1 MNIVSASVTIP
12 KTPELANRIVVKV
25 GSNVV
30 VRPDGKVA
38 LGLLYSIVEQIA
50 NLRRGGREV
59 LLVSSGAVALG
70 VERIGLDA
78 RPSKLAQVQACA
90 AVGQSRLMAIY
101 DDAFANLD
109 LKIAQVLL
117 TEDDFRDETRYANLR
132 ATLESLLEM
141 GVLPIINENDTV
153 STMELERPGVERVFG
168 DNDKLSA
175 LVMAHVGADLL
186 ILLSDVDGLYSGTP
200 GQAGVELL
208 SSIGQVTDEIRSYAH
223 GGNGRGRG
231 GMASKI
237 EAASVAMDAGGCAVI
252 ANGRTPSII
261 ERICD
266 GEEIGTL
273 FATVRRA
280 S

>member
-1 MNIVSASVTIP
+1 MCS
-12 KTPELANRIVVKV
+12 TPSLARRIVVKV

-38 LGLLYSIVEQIA
+38 LGLLYGVVESIA
-50 NLRRGGREV
+50 NLRQQGREV
-59 LLVSSGAVALG
+59 LLVTSGAVALG
-70 VERIGLDA
+70 VERIGLNA
-78 RPSKLAQVQACA
+78 RPTELAQVQACA

-132 ATLESLLEM
+132 ATFTALLSL
-141 GVLPIINENDTV
+141 GVIPVINENDTV
-153 STMELERPGVERVFG
+153 STMELDRIFG

-186 ILLSDVDGLYSGTP
+186 ILLSDVDGLYNGDPREEGS
-200 GQAGVELL
+200 ELL
-208 SSIGQVTDEIRSYAH
+208 PLVSEVTEEVRGFAH

-237 EAASVAMDAGGCAVI
+237 EAAAVALDAGGCAVI
-252 ANGRTPSII
+252 ANGRAPGIV
-261 ERICD
+261 ERICA
-266 GEEIGTL
+266 GEPIGTL
-273 FATVRRA
+273 FAHEPAGVRTA
-280 S
+280 